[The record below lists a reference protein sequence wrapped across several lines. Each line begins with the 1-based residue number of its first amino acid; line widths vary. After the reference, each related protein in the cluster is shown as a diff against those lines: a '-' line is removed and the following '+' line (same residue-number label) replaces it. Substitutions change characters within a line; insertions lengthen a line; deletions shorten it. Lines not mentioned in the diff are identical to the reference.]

1 MNSTTQELSVGTPHH
16 TGTVAPSGAS
26 LPSYTLSTL
35 LYFLEVDI
43 SPHQYIEVLSS
54 TWSSS
59 CLRSLEERPASENRR
74 ILPVLEPTRSGGC
87 APMAIGTHPVDT
99 AVNKTATATRTNATT
114 ARMPYNEAQRYNG
127 ISCQNTSHKPISN
140 QHRCCI
146 SL

>member
-1 MNSTTQELSVGTPHH
+1 MKQRPEVRHTSNTTAAFCNDSDLVFLANGFNNINGLTVISRSQDPKLAVFFRDQMNSTTQELSVGTPHH

-74 ILPVLEPTRSGGC
+74 IHQS
-87 APMAIGTHPVDT
+87 
-99 AVNKTATATRTNATT
+99 
-114 ARMPYNEAQRYNG
+114 
-127 ISCQNTSHKPISN
+127 SN
-140 QHRCCI
+140 RPAAAAAHQWP
-146 SL
+146 